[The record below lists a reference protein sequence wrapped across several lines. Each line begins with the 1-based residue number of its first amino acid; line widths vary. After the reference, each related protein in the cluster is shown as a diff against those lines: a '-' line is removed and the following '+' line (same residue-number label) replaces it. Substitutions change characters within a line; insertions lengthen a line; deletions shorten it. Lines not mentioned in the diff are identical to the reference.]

1 MADQRVLGG
10 PEVIGLDW
18 GTSSCRAY
26 LLGNEGA
33 VLARSQGPVDIKP
46 ASPGR
51 GGDPAAFDQAF
62 EQFCGGWL
70 DTWPG
75 VPVIACGMVGSRR
88 GWVEAPY
95 RELPADLAD
104 PALSVARVHT
114 RRGAEL
120 NVIPGLIDL
129 RGLRG
134 VIRGEETQL
143 AGLLD
148 ADLGDGEKDVVL
160 PGTHSKWVRLNG
172 SVVTGFT
179 TYLTGEVYGLLS
191 RQSILAD
198 LVHPVTRPRW
208 AAFDRGVDV
217 AAEALTTGTGLL
229 GVLFSARTLP
239 LTGAMAETD
248 VADYLSGLVIGTELA
263 SARASWIRG
272 DGRPLWSL
280 ADAELSARYRRA
292 ALRLGW
298 QAVHVLEDA
307 AARGLW
313 RTARAIGLISGRPQ
327 RTHPLPAEHTH
338 EDFPAHHLRCPASL
352 ALPEDRD
359 R

>member
-1 MADQRVLGG
+1 MADHRALSEPDG
-10 PEVIGLDW
+10 IGLDW

-26 LLGNEGA
+26 LLGDQG
-33 VLARSQGPVDIKP
+33 VILARSQGPAGLRSIN
-46 ASPGR
+46 PGR
-51 GGDPAAFDQAF
+51 GGDPAAFDRAF
-62 EQFCGGWL
+62 EQLCGGWL

-75 VPVIACGMVGSRR
+75 LPVIACGMVGSRR

-95 RELPADLAD
+95 RELPTDLVD
-104 PALSVARVHT
+104 PALTCARVRT
-114 RRGAEL
+114 RRGVEL
-120 NVIPGLIDL
+120 NVIPGLVDL

-143 AGLLD
+143 AGLLG
-148 ADLGDGEKDVVL
+148 AGLGDGEEDVVL
-160 PGTHSKWVRLNG
+160 PGTHSKWVRLKG

-179 TYLTGEVYGLLS
+179 TFMTGELYELLS

-198 LVHPVTRPRW
+198 LIHPVTQPQW
-208 AAFDRGVDV
+208 TAFDRGVDT
-217 AAEALTTGTGLL
+217 AAGAVTDGTGLL

-263 SARASWIRG
+263 SARASWVRG
-272 DGRPLWSL
+272 TGGQLWSL
-280 ADAELSARYRRA
+280 ADSGLSARYRRA

-313 RTARAIGLISGRPQ
+313 RTAKAVGLIGSRASTPGTKQDTAPKEGR
-327 RTHPLPAEHTH
+327 
-338 EDFPAHHLRCPASL
+338 
-352 ALPEDRD
+352 
-359 R
+359 

>member
-1 MADQRVLGG
+1 MADQRG
-10 PEVIGLDW
+10 PSEPEIIGLDW

-26 LLGNEGA
+26 LMGHEGV
-33 VLARSQGPVDIKP
+33 VLARSHGPVDIRP
-46 ASPGR
+46 VSPGR

-75 VPVIACGMVGSRR
+75 LPVIACGMVGSRR

-95 RELPADLAD
+95 RELPADLVD
-104 PALSVARVHT
+104 PALSLARVRT

-120 NVIPGLIDL
+120 NVIPGLVDL

-143 AGLLD
+143 VGLLGED
-148 ADLGDGEKDVVL
+148 TGLGSGEGDVVL
-160 PGTHSKWVRLNG
+160 PGTHSKWVRLKG
-172 SVVTGFT
+172 SVVTDFT
-179 TYLTGEVYGLLS
+179 TYMTGELYALLS

-198 LVHPVTRPRW
+198 LIHPVTRPQW

-217 AAEALTTGTGLL
+217 AAEAVTTGTGLL
-229 GVLFSARTLP
+229 GVLFSARALP
-239 LTGAMAETD
+239 LTGAMLETD
-248 VADYLSGLVIGTELA
+248 VADYLSGLVIGSELA
-263 SARASWIRG
+263 GARASWLRG
-272 DGRPLWSL
+272 AGGQLWSL
-280 ADAELSARYRRA
+280 ADPELSARYRRA

-298 QAVHVLEDA
+298 QTVHVLEDA

-313 RTARAIGLISGRPQ
+313 RTARAIGLTGIK
-327 RTHPLPAEHTH
+327 
-338 EDFPAHHLRCPASL
+338 EDK
-352 ALPEDRD
+352 
-359 R
+359 

>member
-1 MADQRVLGG
+1 MANHRALSEPDVL
-10 PEVIGLDW
+10 GLDW
-18 GTSSCRAY
+18 GTSFCRAY
-26 LLGNEGA
+26 LLGDEG
-33 VLARSQGPVDIKP
+33 VILARNQGP
-46 ASPGR
+46 AGLRSATPGP
-51 GGDPAAFDQAF
+51 GGGPAAFDQVF
-62 EQFCGGWL
+62 EQLCGGWL
-70 DTWPG
+70 DAWPG

-95 RELPADLAD
+95 RELPADLVD
-104 PALSVARVHT
+104 PALSCARVRT

-129 RGLRG
+129 HGLRG

-143 AGLLD
+143 AGLLGAGPGTGD
-148 ADLGDGEKDVVL
+148 ADVVL
-160 PGTHSKWVRLNG
+160 PGTHSKWVRLDG

-179 TYLTGEVYGLLS
+179 TYMTGELYALLS
-191 RQSILAD
+191 RHSILAD
-198 LVHPVTRPRW
+198 LIQPATEPQW

-217 AAEALTTGTGLL
+217 AAEAVSASTGLL

-263 SARASWIRG
+263 SARASWVRG
-272 DGRPLWSL
+272 AGSGLWSIG
-280 ADAELSARYRRA
+280 DTGLSVRYRRA

-298 QAVHVLEDA
+298 QSVHVLEDA

-313 RTARAIGLISGRPQ
+313 RTARAMGLIRGR
-327 RTHPLPAEHTH
+327 
-338 EDFPAHHLRCPASL
+338 S
-352 ALPEDRD
+352 
-359 R
+359 